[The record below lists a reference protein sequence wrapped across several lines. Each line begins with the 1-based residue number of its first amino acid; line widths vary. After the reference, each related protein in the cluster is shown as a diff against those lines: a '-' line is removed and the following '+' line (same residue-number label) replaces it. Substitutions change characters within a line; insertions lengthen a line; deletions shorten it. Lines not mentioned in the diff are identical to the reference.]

1 MKIVIFVLGSVSII
15 TLVFYTFIKNL
26 IPYFKKFFN
35 LSDKSINNIKEKTKV
50 DFSETIPNDFISDV
64 LKYIWNKVFEGVKE
78 FNFKKEKVELLNVYF
93 TGATLCLDIKNINY
107 NKIFVITISSNGS
120 VGYFDPEGWCKGY
133 YVEREKL
140 SEKEFDIYKDIYK
153 RVKGKDGN
161 AIV

>member
-1 MKIVIFVLGSVSII
+1 MKIVIFALGSISII
-15 TLVFYTFIKNL
+15 TLVFYIFIRNL

-35 LSDKSINNIKEKTKV
+35 LSDKNTNDTKEKTKV
-50 DFSETIPNDFISDV
+50 DFSETIPNGFISDV

-78 FNFKKEKVELLNVYF
+78 FDFTKQNLELVSVYF
-93 TGATLCLDIKNINY
+93 TGVTLCLDVKNIND

-120 VGYFDPEGWCKGY
+120 VGYFNPEGWCEGC

-153 RVKGKDGN
+153 RVKGEELN
-161 AIV
+161 